1 MIHYSI
7 NDLANISQIKP
18 HTIRIWE
25 QRYNLLEP
33 RRTSTNIRYYDDAQ
47 LKKLLNITTLL
58 EGGHKISKIA
68 DLTDVEIGD
77 KVKNLLDTKEQN
89 NANAIYINELLISAL
104 TFDPEKF
111 EKVFST
117 CLLKY
122 GFSIVVETI
131 LYPML
136 YRVGVMWQSEDID
149 PAQEHFISN
158 LARLKFFSAI
168 DGIPIPTS
176 TRNKCLLFLPQQ
188 EEHELGL
195 LFSHYLLLKS
205 GFRSYY
211 LGQRLPFENLMGAVE
226 VIDPH
231 NVILFIITPQPIQQL
246 QNYINKLN
254 KVFPERKIYLCGPSK
269 ILNSLKPGSLNLTFI
284 HSIEEFKGNFKISS

>member
-1 MIHYSI
+1 MIRYTI

-58 EGGHKISKIA
+58 QGGHKISKIA
-68 DLTDVEIGD
+68 NLTDVEMGD
-77 KVKNLLDTKEQN
+77 KVKKLLETKEQN

-117 CLLKY
+117 CLLRY
-122 GFSIVVETI
+122 GFSTAIETI

-136 YRVGVMWQSEDID
+136 YRVGVMWQSEEIN

-158 LARLKFFSAI
+158 LARQKLFSAI
-168 DGIPIPTS
+168 DGIPIPPS
-176 TRNKCLLFLPQQ
+176 TKNKCLLFLPQH

-195 LFSHYLLLKS
+195 LYSHYLLLKS
-205 GFRSYY
+205 GIRSYY

-226 VIDPH
+226 VIDP
-231 NVILFIITPQPIQQL
+231 NYLIFFFITPQPFQQL
-246 QNYINKLN
+246 QNYINKVN
-254 KVFPERKIYLCGPSK
+254 KPFPERKIYLCGPSK
-269 ILNSLKPGSLNLTFI
+269 ILNSLKPGSPNCTFI
-284 HSIEEFKGNFKISS
+284 HSIEEFKANFII

>member
-1 MIHYSI
+1 MIQYTI

-33 RRTSTNIRYYDDAQ
+33 KRTSTNIRYYDDAQ

-58 EGGHKISKIA
+58 QEGHKISKIA
-68 DLTDVEIGD
+68 DLTDVEIGE
-77 KVKNLLDTKEQN
+77 KVKSLLETKDQN

-122 GFSIVVETI
+122 GFSSAIETI

-136 YRVGVMWQSEDID
+136 FRVGVMWQSEDIN

-158 LARLKFFSAI
+158 LARQKLFSAI
-168 DGIPIPTS
+168 DGVPIPPPS
-176 TRNKCLLFLPQQ
+176 SNKSLLFLPQH

-205 GFRSYY
+205 GIRSYY
-211 LGQRLPFENLMGAVE
+211 LGQRLPFENLIGAVE
-226 VIDPH
+226 AIKPI
-231 NVILFIITPQPIQQL
+231 NLILFFITSQPHQQL
-246 QNYINKLN
+246 QKYINRLKE
-254 KVFPERKIYLCGPSK
+254 KFPEQKIYLCGPPK
-269 ILNSLKPGSLNLTFI
+269 ILNSLTPGSANTTFI
-284 HSIEEFKGNFKISS
+284 HSIEEFKGKLKI